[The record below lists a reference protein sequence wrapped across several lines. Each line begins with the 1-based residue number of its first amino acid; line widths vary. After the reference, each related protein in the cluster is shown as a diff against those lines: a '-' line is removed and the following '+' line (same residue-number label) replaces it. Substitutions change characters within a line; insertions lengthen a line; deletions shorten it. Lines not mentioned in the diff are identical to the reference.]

1 MAQQL
6 TQRQRLFIA
15 ELQKGVSGAQA
26 AIAAGYS
33 PRTAK
38 HAAHQLMHDNKL
50 VMAELEKVK
59 QHLAV
64 ATEYNGERC
73 MADCDKA
80 MVFATKTENANAFV
94 RAVELKARL
103 SGHLREKVDVT
114 IEHRVDLGEALAAA
128 KARAAVRPICDPAEP
143 IDGEFKALPSS
154 ASARPIDCESIG
166 PFGNDH

>member
-6 TQRQRLFIA
+6 TQRQRRFIA

-50 VMAELEKVK
+50 VMAELEKVR
-59 QHLAV
+59 QNLAA

-73 MADCDKA
+73 MADCDKGMDFA
-80 MVFATKTENANAFV
+80 MRTDNANAFI
-94 RAVELKARL
+94 RAVELKAKVT
-103 SGHLREKVDVT
+103 GVLREKIDITVERID
-114 IEHRVDLGEALAAA
+114 IADALAAA
-128 KARAAVRPICDPAEP
+128 KARATVRPICDPVEP

-154 ASARPIDCESIG
+154 AGARSVDCESTA
-166 PFGNDH
+166 PFGGDH